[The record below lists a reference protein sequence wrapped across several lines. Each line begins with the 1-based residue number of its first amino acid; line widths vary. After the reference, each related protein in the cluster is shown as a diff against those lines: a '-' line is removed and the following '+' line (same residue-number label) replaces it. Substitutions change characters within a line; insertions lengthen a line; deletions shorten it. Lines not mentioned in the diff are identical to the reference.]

1 MVPEFRRVGEA
12 PTMAEMRAASRQ
24 NLVSVNVHIALQQ
37 RPGMG
42 DVRQFSRR
50 AVGDLFACVAGQAHG
65 MPVPPLRDPRHR
77 DGVLSGILDTT
88 SALAVK
94 LLAASGAVR
103 GVFVSPFLGGRG
115 GFPTIP
121 GFGDGCH
128 SVVWARTAH
137 FSDVIVATLRDLG
150 VEFDGLVCGREGG
163 DVGIRIRVGADGG
176 AVVRALEQSLQ
187 ARVRPQAA
195 APRARLR
202 ARGVP
207 ASLVPEHGL
216 QRVVDALGGGLTLVE
231 ARVLDLFAFS
241 ANVDLVVSGSLVGDQ
256 WVLRDLGLRPVV
268 VKRLPPRQMG
278 QRLPLAPAAR
288 VPAPRRVLSGGEKL
302 SWAERVRAPPPACPE
317 EMVVDD
323 VAPVVVE
330 EEDLAAVV
338 APRPQSAKA
347 PARVAAKA
355 AARGLKAWLA
365 PVVAVPAPKAAGPRV
380 VAAPTVVAPAAVAP
394 ASVAGEQVTA
404 QQLARLERLMEDLRQ
419 ELRISREENARL
431 RAENERLIRALP
443 APRAG
448 AGHGLTVVSEDG
460 ANGGEGDDDVV

>member
-1 MVPEFRRVGEA
+1 
-12 PTMAEMRAASRQ
+12 
-24 NLVSVNVHIALQQ
+24 
-37 RPGMG
+37 
-42 DVRQFSRR
+42 
-50 AVGDLFACVAGQAHG
+50 
-65 MPVPPLRDPRHR
+65 
-77 DGVLSGILDTT
+77 
-88 SALAVK
+88 
-94 LLAASGAVR
+94 
-103 GVFVSPFLGGRG
+103 
-115 GFPTIP
+115 
-121 GFGDGCH
+121 
-128 SVVWARTAH
+128 VWARTAH

-163 DVGIRIRVGADGG
+163 DVGIRIRVGTDGG
-176 AVVRALEQSLQ
+176 AVVRALEQGLQ

-195 APRARLR
+195 APRTRLR

-231 ARVLDLFAFS
+231 TRVLDLFAFS

-268 VKRLPPRQMG
+268 VKRLPPRHMG

-288 VPAPRRVLSGGEKL
+288 VPAPRRVLSGEEKL
-302 SWAERVRAPPPACPE
+302 SWAERVRAPPPARPE

-323 VAPVVVE
+323 VAPAAPVVVE
-330 EEDLAAVV
+330 EEDLGAAV

-347 PARVAAKA
+347 PAQVAAKA

-365 PVVAVPAPKAAGPRV
+365 PVAAMPAPKAVSSRV
-380 VAAPTVVAPAAVAP
+380 AAAPTVVAPAAVAH
-394 ASVAGEQVTA
+394 ASGAGEQVTA

-431 RAENERLIRALP
+431 RAENERLVRTLL

-448 AGHGLTVVSEDG
+448 AGHGRTVVSEDG
-460 ANGGEGDDDVV
+460 ANGGEGDDDVA